1 MARHQAHA
9 GFALIDVLVALV
21 LFAVVLLAAMAAL
34 LKGMHAMH
42 EAALAGRA
50 VDLAADLLE
59 ARRAQPQGA
68 ALQPLLDAFDEQ
80 LQRTLPEEMR
90 STATALIQPLLA
102 SAAPPSP

>member
-1 MARHQAHA
+1 MAPRQTNA

-42 EAALAGRA
+42 EAALTGRA

-59 ARRAQPQGA
+59 AHRAQPQGA
-68 ALQPLLDAFDEQ
+68 ALQPLLDAWNAEISNA
-80 LQRTLPEEMR
+80 LPGEFR
-90 STATALIQPLLA
+90 ATAVALIQPLLA
-102 SAAPPSP
+102 GAATPSP